1 MAKAKPYPRLSESQQ
16 ELFWSKIK
24 IGQKAACWPWQ
35 RALKGRGY
43 GALRVN
49 KQSLMAHRV
58 AYILTFGPAPE
69 DLFVF
74 QTCGRNE
81 CCNPA
86 HLTTGTMGDAAKIEK
101 KPYIEPKDQKMLLP
115 TEERFWS
122 RVNKKRKTQC
132 WDWTSD
138 MSSHGYGRLSL
149 GDGRRMKAHRYSWE
163 LHNGPI
169 PDGLCILHK
178 CDRPS
183 CVNPDHLFAGT
194 QLENIKD
201 MVSKGRHQVGSR
213 NSRAVLT
220 EAKVRTIKKRLDK
233 GDKQQEIADALGVAR
248 SLISLI
254 KNGKR
259 WAHVK

>member
-24 IGQKAACWPWQ
+24 IGEKDACWPWQ

-43 GALRVN
+43 GALTVN
-49 KQSLMAHRV
+49 KQSLSAHRV

-74 QTCGRNE
+74 QECGRNE

-101 KPYIEPKDQKMLLP
+101 KPFIDPKDQKMLLP

-122 RVNKKRKTQC
+122 RVNKRRKTQC
-132 WDWTSD
+132 WHWTSD
-138 MSSHGYGRLSL
+138 MGSHGYGRLSL

-169 PDGLCILHK
+169 PKGLCILHK
-178 CDRPS
+178 CDNPP
-183 CVNPDHLFAGT
+183 CVNPGHLFAGS
-194 QLENIKD
+194 QLDNIAD
-201 MVSKGRHQVGSR
+201 MVEKKRHRIGEK
-213 NSRAVLT
+213 NPNAVLN
-220 EAKVRTIKKRLDK
+220 EAKVKVIKRLLSEGVKNKD
-233 GDKQQEIADALGVAR
+233 IAVRMGVTR
-248 SLISLI
+248 SLISAI

-259 WAHVK
+259 WGHVK